1 MFKTYTGHQL
11 GISSICMHPKKSILA
26 TASDDQTWKL
36 WNIPDGKMLMMG
48 EGHTDWLSSVSFHP
62 KGN

>member
-1 MFKTYTGHQL
+1 
-11 GISSICMHPKKSILA
+11 MHPKKSILA